1 MEKGEREKEEKRRED
16 GLEKYIFFGGRGGVR
31 LVQKR
36 KLY

>member
-1 MEKGEREKEEKRRED
+1 MEKGEREKVEKRRED
-16 GLEKYIFFGGRGGVR
+16 GLEKYIFFGG